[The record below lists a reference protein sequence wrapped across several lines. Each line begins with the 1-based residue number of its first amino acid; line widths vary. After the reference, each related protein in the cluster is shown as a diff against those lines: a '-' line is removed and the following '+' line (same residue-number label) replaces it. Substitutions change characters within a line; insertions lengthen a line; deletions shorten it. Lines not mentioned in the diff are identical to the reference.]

1 MDFVL
6 GWGSTDINGFCIGM
20 GEDRHLMDF
29 VLGWVRTDI
38 NGFCILQSK
47 DPKV

>member
-20 GEDRHLMDF
+20 GEDRHK
-29 VLGWVRTDI
+29 W
-38 NGFCILQSK
+38 ILYWDGGVQT
-47 DPKV
+47 